1 MLVAADL
8 QLRESFPPE
17 VGSMRP
23 LRSSA
28 LAMLGL
34 LITASGAAAEEAEDA
49 PPPRIRRHAEILA
62 QLDRPSDETG
72 WLALHLER
80 IQIHRRAGFAY
91 TRPLSLRKRP
101 LEFTLSGPAMRRKR
115 VGLSFELRF

>member
-1 MLVAADL
+1 
-8 QLRESFPPE
+8 
-17 VGSMRP
+17 MRP
-23 LRSSA
+23 QRISA

-34 LITASGAAAEEAEDA
+34 LIGASGATAEEAEDA
-49 PPPRIRRHAEILA
+49 SPPTIRRHAEILS

-80 IQIHRRAGFAY
+80 IQVHRRAGFAY
-91 TRPLSLRKRP
+91 TRPLSLRERP
-101 LEFTLSGPAMRRKR
+101 LEIRLTGPAMRRKR